1 MRMRPTAAHWFE
13 TYVPRNETVHALE
26 ALAATG
32 VVQLELDPRLAE
44 PLDLD
49 PVYRLIDRFQV
60 VKTKYSD
67 LLPAPNRAPGGLVE
81 APEQTARKALDCL
94 ETWSAPLDI
103 LLEHQVQLETRRQN
117 LLLLDEYLTAIK
129 ASASNAVQAPRKS
142 RFLYKGVF
150 ACQRT
155 QQLAPEICASIDEFI
170 PGHKHNFF
178 IVADEPGCRG
188 IIEEAYHSRACL
200 SLQIPDWLAS
210 STEEQQSQIE
220 ARLAEIDAQ
229 TGEIQ
234 ESLKEKKKDPAIIE
248 ALADIELLVW
258 YLNHTTHLASA
269 QTLCH
274 ITGWTMAEDAERL
287 QQAFHSADIHGAIR
301 FASPPEFS
309 RVPVHMRQPWWAR
322 PFLFILEMLGT
333 TDSTEIDS
341 GKLLPIIVPLLFGYM
356 FPDIGHGLMLV
367 LLSALLYRRWP
378 AGRFLIPCGLSAMLF
393 GLVFGEVFGLE
404 SVLEPLWI
412 TPLEHPLEVLLA
424 PLVFGA
430 GLILLGLVFNGAQE
444 VWRGAARNWLLREAA
459 LPVFYAAVLTG
470 IFLPRALWVA
480 AFAMPW
486 FLLGQL
492 YDASSGRLAQFWRD
506 LGLLLQ
512 NIFELALHTL
522 SFLRVGAFALAHA
535 ALSTAVLRM
544 TDGIANEF
552 LHIVLLVLG
561 HLFIVS
567 LEGLVV
573 FVQTTRLVLF
583 EFFTH
588 FLRAEG
594 RMFHPMSKPPR
605 MQNRKKR

>member
-1 MRMRPTAAHWFE
+1 MRLTPTAAHWFE

-32 VVQLELDPRLAE
+32 MVQLELDPRLAE

-60 VKTKYSD
+60 VKAKYRD
-67 LLPAPNRAPGGLVE
+67 LLPVPDRAPKGQVE
-81 APEQTARKALDCL
+81 APERTAQKALECL
-94 ETWSAPLDI
+94 ETWSVPLDN
-103 LLEHQVQLETRRQN
+103 LMERQVQLETRRRN
-117 LLLLDEYLTAIK
+117 LLLLDEYLTTMK
-129 ASASNAVQAPRKS
+129 ESAPDVAQVSRKS
-142 RFLYKGVF
+142 HILYKGVF
-150 ACQRT
+150 ACPRT
-155 QQLAPEICASIDEFI
+155 QQLAADICATIDEFI
-170 PGHKHNFF
+170 PGHEHNFF
-178 IVADEPGCRG
+178 IVADEPDCRE
-188 IIEEAYHSRACL
+188 IIEKAYRSEECL
-200 SLQIPDWLAS
+200 SLQIPDWLS
-210 STEEQQSQIE
+210 SNPDEQTSQIK

-229 TGEIQ
+229 AGEIQ
-234 ESLKEKKKDPAIIE
+234 VSLEEKKREPAIIA
-248 ALADIELLVW
+248 ALADIDLLVW
-258 YLNHTTHLASA
+258 YLNHTTQLARA

-274 ITGWTMAEDAERL
+274 ITGWTMAENVESL
-287 QQAFHSADIHGAIR
+287 QQAFHRADIHGAIR

-309 RVPVHMRQPWWAR
+309 RVPVQMHQPWWAR

-333 TDSTEIDS
+333 PDSTEIDS

-367 LLSALLYRRWP
+367 LLCVILYRRWP
-378 AGRFLIPCGLSAMLF
+378 AGRFLIPCGLSAMVF

-404 SVLEPLWI
+404 SVLDPLWVS
-412 TPLEHPLEVLLA
+412 PLEHPLEVLLA

-444 VWRGAARNWLLREAA
+444 LWRGAVRNWLLREAA
-459 LPVFYAAVLTG
+459 LPVLYAAVLTG
-470 IFLPRALWVA
+470 LFLPQALWVA
-480 AFAMPW
+480 VFAMLW
-486 FLLGQL
+486 FLLGQTYQATPERMAHL
-492 YDASSGRLAQFWRD
+492 WRG

-512 NIFELALHTL
+512 NIFELALNTL

-544 TDGIANEF
+544 TDGIDNEV
-552 LHIVLLVLG
+552 LHILLLVLG
-561 HLFIVS
+561 HIFIVT
-567 LEGLVV
+567 LEGLVA

-594 RMFHPMSKPPR
+594 RMFRPMSKPPHV
-605 MQNRKKR
+605 QNRRNR

>member
-1 MRMRPTAAHWFE
+1 MRLTPTAAHWFE

-49 PVYRLIDRFQV
+49 PVHRLIDRFQV
-60 VKTKYSD
+60 VKAKYRD
-67 LLPAPNRAPGGLVE
+67 LLPAPVHAPGGQVE
-81 APEQTARKALDCL
+81 APERTARNALDCL

-103 LLEHQVQLETRRQN
+103 LLDRQVQLETRRQN
-117 LLLLDEYLTAIK
+117 LLLLDEYLTAMK
-129 ASASNAVQAPRKS
+129 EYAPNVAQVSRKS
-142 RFLYKGVF
+142 GILYKGVF
-150 ACQRT
+150 ACPRT
-155 QQLAPEICASIDEFI
+155 QQLAADICATIDELI
-170 PGHKHNFF
+170 PGHEHNFF
-178 IVADEPGCRG
+178 IVADEPDCRE
-188 IIEEAYHSRACL
+188 IIEEAYRSEACL
-200 SLQIPDWLAS
+200 SLQIPDWLS
-210 STEEQQSQIE
+210 SNPHEQKSQIE
-220 ARLAEIDAQ
+220 ARIAEIEAQ
-229 TGEIQ
+229 AGEIR
-234 ESLKEKKKDPAIIE
+234 ESLEEMKNDPAIIA
-248 ALADIELLVW
+248 ALADIDLLVW

-274 ITGWTMAEDAERL
+274 VTGWTMAEDAERL
-287 QQAFHSADIHGAIR
+287 QQAFHGADIHGAIR

-367 LLSALLYRRWP
+367 LLSAMLYRRWP

-404 SVLEPLWI
+404 SVLDPLWI

-430 GLILLGLVFNGAQE
+430 GLILLGLVFNGVQE
-444 VWRGAARNWLLREAA
+444 IWRGAARNWLLCEAA
-459 LPVFYAAVLTG
+459 LPVLYAAVLTG
-470 IFLPRALWVA
+470 LFLPRALWVA
-480 AFAMPW
+480 VFATLW

-492 YDASSGRLAQFWRD
+492 YDASSARLAHLWRG

-512 NIFELALHTL
+512 HIFELALNTL
-522 SFLRVGAFALAHA
+522 SFIRVGAFALAHA

-544 TDGIANEF
+544 TDGIANEI
-552 LHIVLLVLG
+552 LHLLLLVLG
-561 HLFIVS
+561 LIFIVT

-583 EFFTH
+583 EFFTQ
-588 FLRAEG
+588 FLRGEG
-594 RMFHPMSKPPR
+594 RMFRPMSKPPR
-605 MQNRKKR
+605 MQNIKKR